1 MNSKKTA
8 MIWGASGGIGLAL
21 LEHLVTND
29 WAVAAISREPE
40 KTSQLT
46 PHSFAANV
54 RSDTAV
60 QNAVMET
67 NLAIGEIALWIY
79 AAGDIT
85 ATPVQKMDPATWQ
98 RILDANLNGAFL
110 TTHRSLPLLAED
122 AHLFYLGAVSERLRL
137 PGLSAYAAAKVGLEA
152 FAEALRKEERKKRIT
167 VVRPGA
173 VDTPLW
179 EKVPLRLPKDAAT
192 PEKVSARILTAY
204 HEGHSGFLD
213 LV

>member
-1 MNSKKTA
+1 MSTTKTA
-8 MIWGASGGIGLAL
+8 MIWGASGGIGYAL
-21 LEHLVTND
+21 LQQLVENN

-40 KTSQLT
+40 KTNHLT
-46 PHSFAANV
+46 PHSFAADV
-54 RSDTAV
+54 RSDTAA
-60 QNAVMET
+60 QNAVMDT
-67 NLAIGEIALWIY
+67 NFALGEIALWIY

-85 ATPVQKMDPATWQ
+85 AVSVQKMDLDVWR
-98 RILDANLNGAFL
+98 RILDANLSGPFL

-152 FAEALRKEERKKRIT
+152 FAETVRKEERKKRIT

-179 EKVPLRLPKDAAT
+179 GKVPLRLPKDAAT
-192 PEKVSARILTAY
+192 AEKVSARILSAY
-204 HEGHSGFLD
+204 QEGHSGFLD